1 MKAYRYVAMAAL
13 LAFALSCNKEK
24 PTPGPDPEPVPTP
37 ANFKSATVLPT
48 DKMMFNTL
56 GGSPDGH
63 YVVGTDFMT
72 SAATVWNL
80 KDNTFSTVSGL
91 PNGGDPFYVS
101 NNCVV
106 VGQAMLDMDNNGQYA
121 FYAANGVGKFLYRD
135 LSTIEYEDVF
145 NPGETYTVLKEG
157 GSSAYSVNADGN
169 LIAGFW
175 VEGFYSHACIWKA
188 PFTGKA
194 DRIDLPEPTS
204 EQCGFE
210 VNGTEARWMSEDGSV
225 IVGFL
230 MDDVSSWPLIIWTRQ
245 ADGSYKLEVTCL
257 AYYHPYD
264 WESDAKLA
272 QYMTFAPGCL
282 SPDGKYVGLTL
293 QEYSAEWGAP
303 SKTARLNL
311 QTKEL
316 EILSG
321 VYFLPNSIS
330 NDGTVVGAVPLGG
343 GVGPL
348 STKADGDE
356 EGSYIWRGGE
366 KNAVS
371 LASMVGTSALG
382 SLVDAQ
388 LVYISADNSV
398 AAGQAMTQDYSYTGF
413 LVR

>member
-1 MKAYRYVAMAAL
+1 MKAYRYVAMAAV

-63 YVVGTDFMT
+63 YVVGTDFN
-72 SAATVWNL
+72 SSDATVWNL
-80 KDNTFSTVSGL
+80 KDNTFSVVSSL
-91 PNGGDPFYVS
+91 PNGGDPFYV
-101 NNCVV
+101 NNNGVV

-230 MDDVSSWPLIIWTRQ
+230 MDDASSWPLIIWTRQ

-282 SPDGKYVGLTL
+282 SPNGKYVGLTL

-316 EILSG
+316 EILAG
-321 VYFLPNSIS
+321 DYFLPNAIS
-330 NDGTVVGAVPLGG
+330 NDGTVVGAVPFGG

-348 STKADGDE
+348 STKADDE
-356 EGSYIWRGGE
+356 TGSYIWRGGE

-382 SLVDAQ
+382 SLVDYS

-398 AAGQAMTQDYSYTGF
+398 AAGQGMTQGYERTGF
-413 LVR
+413 LVK

>member
-1 MKAYRYVAMAAL
+1 MKAYRYVAMAAV

-56 GGSPDGH
+56 AGSPDGQ

-80 KDNTFSTVSGL
+80 KDNTFSVVSSL
-91 PNGGDPFYVS
+91 PHGGDPFYV
-101 NNCVV
+101 NNSGAV
-106 VGQAMLDMDNNGQYA
+106 VGQALLDPDAYSQYA
-121 FYAANGVGKFLYRD
+121 FAALNGVGKFLYYD
-135 LSTIEYEDVF
+135 DTMLEFEDMF
-145 NPGETYTVLKEG
+145 NPGETYQAPKEG
-157 GSSAYSVNADGN
+157 GSSAYAINADSS
-169 LIAGFW
+169 LIAGFYLD
-175 VEGFYSHACIWKA
+175 GYYAHACIWKA
-188 PFTGKA
+188 PFTGKN
-194 DRIDLPEPTS
+194 DRINLPEPTS
-204 EQCGFE
+204 AQCGFE

-230 MDDVSSWPLIIWTRQ
+230 MDDASSWPLIIWTRQ
-245 ADGSYKLEVTCL
+245 ADGSYKLEVTCY

-264 WESDAKLA
+264 WDSDAKLA

-282 SPDGKYVGLTL
+282 SPNGKYVGLTL

-303 SKTARLNL
+303 SQTARLNL

-316 EILSG
+316 EVLAGSYI
-321 VYFLPNSIS
+321 VPNAIS
-330 NDGTVVGAVPLGG
+330 NDGTIVGAVQAGG

-356 EGSYIWRGGE
+356 AGPFIWRGGE
-366 KNAVS
+366 KRAVS
-371 LASMVGTSALG
+371 LASMVGASALG

-413 LVR
+413 LVK